1 MHERFWLDEVDGMD
15 LKEEIREKIISN
27 LRTVYDPEISTNIYD
42 LGLIYKIDLAAL
54 PRVLIEMTLTSA
66 WCPSADDILRDSE
79 RAATSVEGVESCEV
93 RVVWE
98 PKWGPH
104 MMSEE
109 AKLDLN
115 LMDDWPPSPPMWGH
129 RW

>member
-1 MHERFWLDEVDGMD
+1 MDAPSPGTAVDP
-15 LKEEIREKIISN
+15 EQIRQKIIDN
-27 LRTVYDPEISTNIYD
+27 LRGVYDPEISTNIYD
-42 LGLIYKIDLAAL
+42 LGLIYKLDLDSLPLVKID
-54 PRVLIEMTLTSA
+54 MTLTSA

-79 RAATSVEGVESCEV
+79 LAATTVDGVDKCEI

-109 AKLDLN
+109 ARLDLN
-115 LMDDWPPSPPMWGH
+115 LMDDWPPSPPAWGMP
-129 RW
+129 W